1 MTNAVL
7 GGLPKEEATYA
18 VTYGDRSKT
27 QLNGQNKY
35 VIHFNN
41 EELPKV
47 REFWSITL
55 YGMDHFFVENP
66 INRYKIG
73 SLTEGL
79 KFNADGSLDIY
90 IQHEAPVG
98 HESNWLPASEG
109 DFYLMMRF
117 YNGEKEILDRTY
129 TIPPFKKVN

>member
-1 MTNAVL
+1 
-7 GGLPKEEATYA
+7 
-18 VTYGDRSKT
+18 
-27 QLNGQNKY
+27 
-35 VIHFNN
+35 
-41 EELPKV
+41 
-47 REFWSITL
+47 
-55 YGMDHFFVENP
+55 MDHFFVENP